1 MFRWVL
7 LTSLILVGC
16 KAAPTSAPRIVNFNG
31 SVPEQNLALKSGCV
45 WKQADVSVFNQ
56 KAQRVKFK
64 FKTCLNQPHNI
75 EVMHGDNIQLSLND
89 VVVDGFKVFKQG
101 PSSKQEFIQHLIK
114 QGPEY
119 KGRCEIVQTKNGWW
133 KIIDTLATREKTNFN
148 PPCGKHGRTDGLEQ
162 VIIFKNGLVLI
173 VPTEN
178 SFIDKSSIIYEN
190 NG

>member
-7 LTSLILVGC
+7 LAPLILVGC
-16 KAAPTSAPRIVNFNG
+16 EAAPASASRIVNFNG

-45 WKQADVSVFNQ
+45 WKQADVSIFNQ
-56 KAQRVKFK
+56 KKQRVKFRYK
-64 FKTCLNQPHNI
+64 ACLNQIHNI
-75 EVMHGDNIQLSLND
+75 EVMRGDNIELSLND
-89 VVVDGFKVFKQG
+89 VMVDGFVISKQG
-101 PSSKQEFIQHLIK
+101 PSSKQGFIQHLIK

-119 KGRCEIVQTKNGWW
+119 KGQCEIVQTKNGWW
-133 KIIDTLATREKTNFN
+133 KIIDTLPTSKKAKFN
-148 PPCGKHGRTDGLEQ
+148 PPCGKHGRTGGLEQ
-162 VIIFKNGLVLI
+162 AIIFKNGLVLI